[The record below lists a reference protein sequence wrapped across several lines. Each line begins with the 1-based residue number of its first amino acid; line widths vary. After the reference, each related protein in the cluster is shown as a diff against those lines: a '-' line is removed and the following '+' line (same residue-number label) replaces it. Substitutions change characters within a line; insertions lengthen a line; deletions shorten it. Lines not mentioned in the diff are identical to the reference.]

1 LTAPGR
7 VLYRIRRIL
16 KLRATSGRPTPAV
29 GHNRWPM
36 EKGGTPRI
44 HRRDPMTRNDSQ
56 PHSPVGLAW
65 MIWGIGALFYLIAFF
80 QRVAPAVM
88 TDALMREFQIGAA
101 TLGNLSALYFYSYV
115 AMQIP
120 TGIIAD
126 RWGPRRLLSSG
137 ALVAGIG
144 TLLFA
149 LAPGML
155 LVGTG
160 RFLVGGSVAVAFVGL
175 LQLSNNWFP
184 PRTYSLAAGMAL
196 FVGIIGA
203 TCAGP
208 PLRLM
213 VEAYGWRST
222 ILASSLV
229 TFAIAAA
236 IWLVVRD
243 YPHEKGFADWRV
255 RDEKPARGKR
265 LTVMAGLGQVLRY
278 RNTGLLFLAPGGVVG
293 PVLTFSGLWGVPYL
307 TTHRDLNPAQAAM
320 LTTTLLVAWAI
331 GGPFFGWLSD
341 HTGRRKS
348 VYIVGCA
355 VSLAG
360 WMVAFYAGHLQLAA
374 LVAVLVITGFSSG
387 CMIISFAFVKESVPA
402 ALSGTATGVVN
413 MGVMSGPMLLQP
425 LVGWVLDLR
434 WSGTLA
440 QGIRIYG
447 QADYQAGFALM
458 IAWTVLALVLL
469 CFTRETHCRPLDAA

>member
-1 LTAPGR
+1 MT
-7 VLYRIRRIL
+7 
-16 KLRATSGRPTPAV
+16 TRPETGPP
-29 GHNRWPM
+29 PM
-36 EKGGTPRI
+36 R
-44 HRRDPMTRNDSQ
+44 
-56 PHSPVGLAW
+56 LAW
-65 MIWGIGALFYLIAFF
+65 MVWGIGALFYLMAFF

-101 TLGNLSALYFYSYV
+101 ALGNLSALYFYSYV

-160 RFLVGGSVAVAFVGL
+160 RFLIGGSVAVAFVGL

-184 PRTYSLAAGMAL
+184 PRTYALAAGMAL
-196 FVGIIGA
+196 LVGIIGA

-213 VEAYGWRST
+213 LEAYGWRST

-236 IWLVVRD
+236 VWLVVRD
-243 YPHEKGFADWRV
+243 HPHEKGFADWR
-255 RDEKPARGKR
+255 RLDQDSSPSTR
-265 LTVMAGLGQVLRY
+265 LTVMAGLGKVLRY
-278 RNTGLLFLAPGGVVG
+278 RNTILLFLSPGGVVG
-293 PVLTFSGLWGVPYL
+293 PVLTFSGLWGVPFL
-307 TTHRDLNPAQAAM
+307 TTHYDLNPAQAAM
-320 LTTTLLVAWAI
+320 LTTTHLIAWAL

-341 HTGRRKS
+341 YLGSRKS
-348 VYIVGCA
+348 VYIAGCA

-360 WMVAFYAGHLQLAA
+360 WIVALYASRLPLAV
-374 LVAVLVITGFSSG
+374 LVSVLVITGFSSG
-387 CMIISFAFVKESVPA
+387 CMIISFAFVKDSVPA

-434 WSGTLA
+434 WNGALVE
-440 QGIRIYG
+440 GIRVYG
-447 QADYQAGFALM
+447 QGAYREGFALM

-469 CFTRETHCRPLDAA
+469 CFTHETHCRPLESA

>member
-1 LTAPGR
+1 M
-7 VLYRIRRIL
+7 V
-16 KLRATSGRPTPAV
+16 
-29 GHNRWPM
+29 
-36 EKGGTPRI
+36 
-44 HRRDPMTRNDSQ
+44 
-56 PHSPVGLAW
+56 
-65 MIWGIGALFYLIAFF
+65 WGIGALFYLMAFF

-101 TLGNLSALYFYSYV
+101 ALGNLSALYFYSYV

-126 RWGPRRLLSSG
+126 VWGPRRLLSSG

-149 LAPGML
+149 LAPGMF

-160 RFLVGGSVAVAFVGL
+160 RLLIGGSVAVAFVGL

-184 PRTYSLAAGMAL
+184 PRTYALASGMAL

-208 PLRLM
+208 PLRLLL
-213 VEAYGWRST
+213 EAYGWRPT

-236 IWLVVRD
+236 IWFLVRD
-243 YPHEKGFADWRV
+243 YPREKGFTDWR
-255 RDEKPARGKR
+255 PAGESPGRGR
-265 LTVMAGLGQVLRY
+265 RMTVLAGLREVLRY
-278 RNTGLLFLAPGGVVG
+278 RNTILLFFAPGGLVG
-293 PVLTFSGLWGVPYL
+293 PVLTFSGLWGVPFL
-307 TTHRDLNPAQAAM
+307 TTHRDLNPARASM

-341 HTGRRKS
+341 RVGKRRI
-348 VYIVGCA
+348 VYIAACA

-360 WMVAFYAGHLQLAA
+360 WSVTLYAGELSMTA

-413 MGVMSGPMLLQP
+413 MGVMTGPMLLQP
-425 LVGWVLDLR
+425 LVGWMLDLR
-434 WSGTLA
+434 WSGQLA
-440 QGIRIYG
+440 EGIRIYG
-447 QADYQAGFALM
+447 QEAYRAGFALM

-469 CFTRETHCRPLDAA
+469 TLTRETNCRPLESR